1 MRTNRNHG
9 RHSNTRLQTL
19 ITILDYQMKAVS
31 ITAANQCELV
41 DIPEPQAP
49 AAGEVRLKVE
59 QVGYCGS
66 DLTSFRGLNPM
77 VSYPRIPGHEIGA
90 TIEAIGPDVPAQW
103 QVGQKV
109 LVSPYTSCGKCAACK
124 QGRFNTC
131 KHNQTMGVQRDGAL
145 TEYVNMPHEKLFT
158 SNKLSLEE
166 MALVE
171 PLTVGFHAVA
181 RGEVTE
187 TDTVVVFG
195 CGAIGLGVIAGASA
209 RKARVVAVDIDDEK
223 LALAKRCGAT
233 DTINSMS
240 ENLHDR
246 LQEMTDG
253 EGPTVMIEAVGLPA
267 TFKACVEEVCF
278 AGRVVYIGYA
288 KAAVDYETKFFVMK
302 ELDIRGSR
310 NAMPDDFEA
319 VIAHLESGAFPT
331 DAVITKTVSLEDA
344 PAALAAWSENPGEIT
359 KIHVRLD

>member
-1 MRTNRNHG
+1 
-9 RHSNTRLQTL
+9 
-19 ITILDYQMKAVS
+19 MKAIS
-31 ITAANQCELV
+31 IIEPNKAELIEID
-41 DIPEPQAP
+41 DIGEPAP
-49 AAGEVRLKVE
+49 GEVQLKIE

-90 TIEAIGPDVPAQW
+90 TIHAIGSNVPDHW
-103 QVGQKV
+103 SVGQKV
-109 LVSPYTSCGKCAACK
+109 LVSPYTSCGKCAAC
-124 QGRFNTC
+124 QASRYNTC
-131 KHNQTMGVQRDGAL
+131 KFNQTMGVQRDGAM
-145 TEYVNMPHEKLFT
+145 TEYVNVPSEKLFT
-158 SNKLSLEE
+158 SDKLNLEE

-181 RGEVTE
+181 RGEVTA
-187 TDTVVVFG
+187 DDVVVVFG
-195 CGAIGLGVIAGASA
+195 CGAIGLGVIAGAFA

-233 DTINSMS
+233 DTINSTN
-240 ENLHDR
+240 ENLHER
-246 LQEMTDG
+246 LQEMTNE
-253 EGPTVMIEAVGLPA
+253 EGPNVMIEAVGLPQ

-288 KAAVDYETKFFVMK
+288 KAAVDYETKYFVMK

-310 NAMPDDFEA
+310 NAMPSDFEA

-331 DAVITKTVSLEDA
+331 DAVITKTVSLEEA
-344 PAALAAWSENPGEIT
+344 PAALAAWNDNPGDIT
-359 KIHVRLD
+359 KIHVKF